1 MIKIAAL
8 FAVIGLIAVVAL
20 AGVALASGSGNA
32 GNAQGMMGNHGSLGM
47 MNGQNQ
53 GQTYGSQ
60 SGNGQCYGQGYT
72 CPMFSNGAANN
83 NAAGP
88 GSSTY
93 LNGCPAYGNQT
104 GTVSPTAQNNGWGC
118 C

>member
-1 MIKIAAL
+1 MKTMIKIAAL
-8 FAVIGLIAVVAL
+8 FAVIGVIAVVAL
-20 AGVALASGSGNA
+20 AGVALASGN
-32 GNAQGMMGNHGSLGM
+32 GNAQGMMGNHGSMGM

-60 SGNGQCYGQGYT
+60 SGNGQSYGQGYT
-72 CPMFSNGAANN
+72 CPMFSNGVATI
-83 NAAGP
+83 NAAGS

-93 LNGCPAYGNQT
+93 LNGCPAFGNQT
-104 GTVSPTAQNNGWGC
+104 GSVSPTAQSNGWGC